1 MKTLKVYADWLGLP
15 DTILVGELTVDVV
28 RGKEVYRFS
37 YENDWLQ
44 SPYRLEIDPEL
55 SLYKGDLF
63 PRSDNGNFRAFL
75 DSAPDRWGKLL
86 MKRREAIDAKLE
98 GRKERTL
105 FESDYLLGVHD
116 SYRMGGLRYK
126 LDLDGPFLSD
136 SDAFSAPHITSL
148 RELEYAAKVVEDNKS
163 IPSDEYLAEYRKW
176 LNMLIAPGSSLGG
189 ARPKACVQDDKGFW
203 IAKFPSKL
211 DEYDVGAW
219 EYVTGLM
226 ASNAGINMSE
236 GHIAKFNSEYS
247 TYLSRR
253 FDRILTNDG
262 VNRIHFTSAM
272 TQLGYY
278 DGKADMGGGYFQ
290 SEDMGEH
297 HPASYLELAAF
308 INNTGANIKHDLT
321 ELFRRI
327 VFSVA
332 VKNTDDHLRNH
343 GFLFY
348 ENGWRLSPAYDVNPN
363 PEGTGLSLNISE
375 TSNALD
381 LELVIQQAKFFRLSD
396 NEALNIINEIISIV
410 VRFEEFATRFG
421 IRGQEIKL
429 MQRAFMT
436 RDEAEE
442 QLVDYGYKL
451 KPKMISPN

>member
-1 MKTLKVYADWLGLP
+1 MKMLKVYADWLGLP
-15 DTILVGELTVDVV
+15 NRILVGELTVDVV

-63 PRSDNGNFRAFL
+63 PRSGNDNFRAFL

-105 FESDYLLGVHD
+105 LESDYLLGVHD

-126 LDLDGPFLSD
+126 LDIDGPFLSD
-136 SDAFSAPHITSL
+136 SDELSAPHVTSL
-148 RELEYAAKVVEDNKS
+148 RELEHAARVVEENKS
-163 IPSDEYLAEYRKW
+163 IPSDEFLAEYRKW

-189 ARPKACVQDDKGFW
+189 ARPKACVQDDEGFL

-219 EYVTGLM
+219 EHVTGLM
-226 ASNAGINMSE
+226 ASDAGINMSE

-253 FDRILTNDG
+253 FDRRLTGD
-262 VNRIHFTSAM
+262 VVSRIHFTSAM

-290 SEDMGEH
+290 SAAIGEH
-297 HPASYLELAAF
+297 HPASYLELATF
-308 INNTGANIKHDLT
+308 ISSAGANIKSDLT

-327 VFSVA
+327 VFNVA

-348 ENGWRLSPAYDVNPN
+348 GDGWQLSPAFDVNPN
-363 PEGTGLSLNISE
+363 PDGTGLSLNISE

-381 LELVIQQAKFFRLSD
+381 LGLALQQAKFFRLSD
-396 NEALNIINEIISIV
+396 DDALKVINDVMSVV
-410 VRFEEFATRFG
+410 VRFEEFATKSG
-421 IRGQEIKL
+421 IKGHDIKL

-436 RDEAEE
+436 QDEAEE
-442 QLVDYGYKL
+442 QLIDYGYEV
-451 KPKMISPN
+451 KPDDFTQ

>member
-15 DTILVGELTVDVV
+15 NTILVGELTVDVV
-28 RGKEVYRFS
+28 RGKEVYRFH

-63 PRSDNGNFRAFL
+63 PRSGKDNFRAFL

-86 MKRREAIDAKLE
+86 MKRREAIDARLE

-105 FESDYLLGVHD
+105 LESDYLLGVHD

-136 SDAFSAPHITSL
+136 SDELSAPHVTSL
-148 RELEYAAKVVEDNKS
+148 RELEHAAKVVEDNKS
-163 IPSDEYLAEYRKW
+163 IPSDEYLGEYSKW

-189 ARPKACVQDDKGFW
+189 ARPKACVQDDEGFW

-219 EYVTGLM
+219 EHVTGLM
-226 ASNAGINMSE
+226 ASDAGINMSE
-236 GHIAKFNSEYS
+236 GHIAMFNREYS
-247 TYLSRR
+247 TYLSKR
-253 FDRILTNDG
+253 FDRILTSDG
-262 VNRIHFTSAM
+262 VSRIHFTSAM

-278 DGKADMGGGYFQ
+278 DGKADVGGGYFQ
-290 SEDMGEH
+290 SADIGEH

-308 INNTGANIKHDLT
+308 ISNVGANIKPDLA

-348 ENGWRLSPAYDVNPN
+348 ENGWRLSPAFDVNPN

-381 LELVIQQAKFFRLSD
+381 LGLALQQAKFYRLSD
-396 NEALNIINEIISIV
+396 DDALKVVNEVMSVV
-410 VRFEEFATRFG
+410 VRFDEFATKFG
-421 IRGQEIKL
+421 IKNQEIKL

-436 RDEAEE
+436 QDEAEA
-442 QLVDYGYKL
+442 QLVDYGYRV
-451 KPKMISPN
+451 KPEVTD